1 VIAERWRQIEA
12 LCHATLA
19 QPIQARAAFLAR
31 ACAGD
36 AALQREVE
44 SLLAGESS
52 AEGFMSVPAAPVAL
66 SEMLDHP
73 HGTLVGR
80 RLGSFAVGSLLGVG
94 GMGDVYRAHDDT
106 LDRDVAIKVLPPAFT
121 ADPERRARLEREARL
136 LATLNHP
143 HIGAIY
149 GVHVADDF
157 RALVLELVEGETL
170 AERIARA
177 PDVVA
182 PSGGFALALADA
194 LAIAGQI
201 ADALDAAHEKGI
213 VHRDLK
219 PTNIKITPEGVVKVL
234 DFGLAKAAG
243 SDTHA
248 DLPESRVGVILG
260 TPAYMSPE
268 QARGQS
274 VDKRSDVWAFG
285 CVLYEMLSG
294 RLAFPG
300 GTASDIIAKILERE
314 PDWSALPAATP
325 APIRHVLLRCL
336 TKDLKRRLRD
346 IGDVRT
352 EIEAVHEPMPGDS
365 EAVPTSMRPAT
376 DRNAWLLAAMA
387 SALGFGLALALVSW
401 APWRTVQPSPP
412 LRLSAELGADA
423 SLASLNARFGDAA
436 ILSPDGAVIA
446 FVAQQNGGGR
456 PELYV
461 RRLDELRA
469 TRLPDTEDALAPFF
483 SPDGQWIGFFAS
495 NKLKKVPVMGGAVV
509 TLADALSPR
518 GGTWGED
525 QTIVFSPNNQ
535 PGTRLQRVSAAG
547 GTSEPL
553 TPLAAGEL
561 LQLWP
566 QLLPGGKAVLY
577 TSSDS
582 PGAYDAAN
590 LVVQS
595 WAGGTSKVVYRGG
608 YHARYLPSGHLVF
621 IHAGTL
627 FAAPFDLTRLE
638 MIGEPAPALEG
649 VRSNSI
655 TGGAQFAVSA
665 GGTLVYLPGP
675 SIGAGVP
682 IHLMNRDGKS
692 TPLAFTPVNW
702 LELQFAPDG
711 HRLAMQIREKSSD
724 IWVYD
729 LRQETLARVTQD
741 PGRAET
747 PVWTVDGRGIVFASA
762 RAGGVTPNLYVQRA
776 DGTGAAVRLTNSPY
790 WQRPAS
796 WHPSGRFLAFE
807 EVRQANV
814 DIQILPI
821 DGDDVSSWKA
831 GTPKPF
837 LNGPFLEAYP
847 MFSPD
852 GRWLA
857 YSSNETGR
865 AEVYVR
871 PFPVQGGPSTSLR
884 TGKWQVS
891 TGGGT
896 HPTWSRAKH
905 ELFYGLDG
913 AIFVAPYAVEGD
925 SFRAEKPRLWS
936 EGHYQW
942 RGTARMFDV
951 HPDGERFA
959 LALAQD
965 TPRDAKPDKIVFV
978 FNFFDELR
986 RIAPAT
992 RQP

>member
-1 VIAERWRQIEA
+1 LTAERWRQIED

-19 QPIQARAAFLAR
+19 RPAQDRTAFLAH

-44 SLLAGESS
+44 SLLVGESS
-52 AEGFMSVPAAPVAL
+52 AEGFMSAPAAPVAL
-66 SEMLDHP
+66 SAMLDHP

-80 RLGSFAVGSLLGVG
+80 RLGSFAIRSLLGVG

-106 LDRDVAIKVLPPAFT
+106 LGRDVAIKVLPPLFT

-149 GVHVADDF
+149 GLHEADGL

-170 AERIARA
+170 AQRIARA
-177 PDVVA
+177 ADPVGK
-182 PSGGFALALADA
+182 SGTVPLTDA
-194 LAIAGQI
+194 LAIARQI
-201 ADALDAAHEKGI
+201 ADALDAAHEKGV

-219 PTNIKITPEGVVKVL
+219 PANIKITPEGVVKVL
-234 DFGLAKAAG
+234 DFGLAKASSPSG
-243 SDTHA
+243 HA
-248 DLPESRVGVILG
+248 DLAESRVGVILG

-274 VDKRSDVWAFG
+274 VDKRGDVWAFG
-285 CVLYEMLSG
+285 CVLYEIVSG
-294 RLAFPG
+294 HLAFPG
-300 GTASDIIAKILERE
+300 ATASDTIAKILERE

-325 APIRHVLLRCL
+325 APIRRLLRRCL
-336 TKDLKRRLRD
+336 TKDPQRRLRD
-346 IGDVRT
+346 MGDVRT
-352 EIEAVHEPMPGDS
+352 EIDAVDEALPGGS
-365 EAVPTSMRPAT
+365 EDVLTSTTPVSART
-376 DRNAWLLAAMA
+376 AWRRSIVAGTV
-387 SALGFGLALALVSW
+387 GFGLALALVSW
-401 APWRTVQPSPP
+401 APWRTVRPTAS
-412 LRLSAELGADA
+412 LRLSAELGVDA
-423 SLASLNARFGDAA
+423 SLASLNLRFGDAA
-436 ILSPDGAVIA
+436 VLSPDGAVIA
-446 FVAQQNGGGR
+446 FVAQKNGGGR

-461 RRLDELRA
+461 RRLNELHA

-483 SPDGQWIGFFAS
+483 SPDGQWLGFFAS

-509 TLADALSPR
+509 TLSDALSPR

-525 QTIVFSPNNQ
+525 QTIVFSPNSQ
-535 PGTRLQRVSAAG
+535 PGTRLERVSAAG
-547 GTSEPL
+547 GTPEPL

-566 QLLPGGKAVLY
+566 QMLPGGKAVLY
-577 TSSDS
+577 TSSNS
-582 PGAYDAAN
+582 PGAYDDAN
-590 LVVQS
+590 LVVQAWPS
-595 WAGGTSKVVYRGG
+595 GTPKVVYRGG
-608 YHARYLPSGHLVF
+608 YHARYLTSGHLVF

-627 FAAPFDLTRLE
+627 FAAPFDLARLE
-638 MIGEPAPALEG
+638 MSGEPAPVIEG

-655 TGGAQFAVSA
+655 TGGAQFTVSG

-675 SIGAGVP
+675 SIGAGAP
-682 IHLMNRDGKS
+682 IHLMTREGKT
-692 TPLAFTPVNW
+692 TPLAFTPANW
-702 LELQFAPDG
+702 IELLFAPDG
-711 HRLAMQIREKSSD
+711 QRLAMQIREKSSD

-729 LRQETLARVTQD
+729 LRHETFTRTTQD

-762 RAGGVTPNLYVQRA
+762 RADGVTPNLYVQRA
-776 DGTGAAVRLTNSPY
+776 DGTGVAVRLTNSKN

-796 WHPSGRFLAFE
+796 WHPSARFLAFE

-814 DIQILPI
+814 DIMILPM
-821 DGDDVSSWKA
+821 DGDNVSSWKA

-871 PFPVQGGPSTSLR
+871 PFPGPG
-884 TGKWQVS
+884 GKWQIS
-891 TGGGT
+891 TGGGA

-913 AIFVAPYAVEGD
+913 ALFVAPYAVEGD
-925 SFRAEKPRLWS
+925 SFRAEKPQLWS
-936 EGHYQW
+936 EGRYQS
-942 RGTARMFDV
+942 RGPARMFDL

-959 LALAQD
+959 LAPAEDTLRGTKQD
-965 TPRDAKPDKIVFV
+965 KVV
-978 FNFFDELR
+978 VVSNFFDELR
-986 RIAPAT
+986 RLAT
-992 RQP
+992 ATKHR